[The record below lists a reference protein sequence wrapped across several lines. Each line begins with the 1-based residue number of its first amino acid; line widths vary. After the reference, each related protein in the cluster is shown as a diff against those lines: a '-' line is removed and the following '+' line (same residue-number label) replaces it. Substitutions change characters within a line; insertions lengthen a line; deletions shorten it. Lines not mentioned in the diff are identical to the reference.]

1 MRAVGV
7 YNAEGSLRGE
17 LSYVLKKLSGRGS
30 CSLCDITHGW
40 SPKPKRSW
48 REACAESPVELTLL
62 HLDELSEQQRA
73 AFTEA
78 PTILREQGGEWRV
91 VMGAE
96 EIARFKG
103 DAEGLLRALGALL
116 GG

>member
-1 MRAVGV
+1 MRAVGI

-17 LSYVLKKLSGRGS
+17 LSYIFKKLSGRGS

-48 REACAESPVELTLL
+48 REACVESSVEITLL
-62 HLDELSEQQRA
+62 HLDELSERQRA

-78 PTILREQGGEWRV
+78 PTILHEHEGEWRV
-91 VMGAE
+91 LMSAE
-96 EIARFKG
+96 EITQFKG
-103 DAEGLLRALGALL
+103 DPEGLLRALEAR
-116 GG
+116 